1 MIVSSSKRNLQWIK
15 TLWMM
20 YILFPFRIKGIERV
34 QNIIYYGISI
44 LLFGIYIYIYYLK
57 DELRKFIL
65 EMHFSIYLYLQF

>member
-1 MIVSSSKRNLQWIK
+1 MIVSSSKGNLQWIK

-44 LLFGIYIYIYYLK
+44 LLFGIYIYIY
-57 DELRKFIL
+57 I
-65 EMHFSIYLYLQF
+65 I